1 MPRSDFVN
9 LDEIIMDL
17 KLTPDCID
25 LPIPRYFREEE
36 KRRLDERNFLIDE
49 LLLEYHDTKEPEV
62 EQWEDRPLINEIDED

>member
-1 MPRSDFVN
+1 
-9 LDEIIMDL
+9 MDL

-62 EQWEDRPLINEIDED
+62 E